1 MTEEPPQVLLPKSV
15 VYVKNL
21 FRINEESR
29 TINTTIRLGIKW
41 LFDFLR
47 NVMLVGV
54 VIYLGK
60 KTDHALLKYFGGFL
74 EAMLFGHIWTY
85 FEHIS
90 FNPFHRVKNFALN
103 AVLNILNHV
112 LVIGGIWLATIYML
126 TIVTNEIAKGYL
138 AH

>member
-60 KTDHALLKYFGGFL
+60 KTDHALLKYF
-74 EAMLFGHIWTY
+74 
-85 FEHIS
+85 
-90 FNPFHRVKNFALN
+90 
-103 AVLNILNHV
+103 
-112 LVIGGIWLATIYML
+112 
-126 TIVTNEIAKGYL
+126 
-138 AH
+138 